1 MAFFHSGESSRVE
14 RTIGH
19 THALGLSCEEHAG
32 KIVSLMSEYC
42 LCQRVKP
49 PSDPKSP
56 FTSDAD
62 YIAALQ
68 VPCHALP
75 YLEKMLLGFV
85 RRITP

>member
-1 MAFFHSGESSRVE
+1 MKPNTAR
-14 RTIGH
+14 
-19 THALGLSCEEHAG
+19 EEHAS

-42 LCQRVKP
+42 LCQRVKS

-68 VPCHALP
+68 VRAINICKQLNHRNA
-75 YLEKMLLGFV
+75 KNG
-85 RRITP
+85 

>member
-1 MAFFHSGESSRVE
+1 MQN
-14 RTIGH
+14 
-19 THALGLSCEEHAG
+19 LDQEHAG

-62 YIAALQ
+62 YISALQ
-68 VPCHALP
+68 VLFSRCLD
-75 YLEKMLLGFV
+75 V
-85 RRITP
+85 

>member
-1 MAFFHSGESSRVE
+1 MKPNTAR
-14 RTIGH
+14 
-19 THALGLSCEEHAG
+19 EEHAS

-68 VPCHALP
+68 VRAINMVEISWSFLQSRSSRPCIYTFLYMFCMIIH
-75 YLEKMLLGFV
+75 V
-85 RRITP
+85 

>member
-1 MAFFHSGESSRVE
+1 MDLVPDTRRQNHFGSKNQTLLTLVLVSKDEAKHRFH
-14 RTIGH
+14 
-19 THALGLSCEEHAG
+19 EEHAS

-68 VPCHALP
+68 ARA
-75 YLEKMLLGFV
+75 KN
-85 RRITP
+85 I